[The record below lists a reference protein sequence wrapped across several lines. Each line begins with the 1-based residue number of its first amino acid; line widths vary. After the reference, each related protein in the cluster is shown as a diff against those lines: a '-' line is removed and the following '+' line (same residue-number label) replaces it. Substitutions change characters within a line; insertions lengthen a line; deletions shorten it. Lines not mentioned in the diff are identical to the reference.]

1 MPPFRLLFLALA
13 LLGFVSGCGSTAEAD
28 RSLGSDGVR
37 TVAPTVGAALAE
49 NPPADLVILD
59 VRTPEEFS
67 EVHLEGAT
75 LMNIYDAD
83 FSDQLAAL
91 DPEAPYLIYCRSGN
105 RSGQAAAMM
114 EDLGFRDVSNVDG
127 GILAWMDQGLPTVQR

>member
-1 MPPFRLLFLALA
+1 
-13 LLGFVSGCGSTAEAD
+13 
-28 RSLGSDGVR
+28 VR
-37 TVAPTVGAALAE
+37 TIDPTVGAALAE

-75 LMNIYDAD
+75 LLNIYDAD
-83 FSDQLAAL
+83 FADQLATL

-127 GILAWMDQGLPTVQR
+127 GILAWMDQGLPTIGR

>member
-1 MPPFRLLFLALA
+1 MPPFRLLVLALG
-13 LLGFVSGCGSTAEAD
+13 LLGFVAGCGSAAEAD
-28 RSLGSDGVR
+28 RSLGGAGVR
-37 TVAPTVGAALAE
+37 TIDPTVGAALAE

-75 LMNIYDAD
+75 LLNIYDAD
-83 FSDQLAAL
+83 FADQLATL

-127 GILAWMDQGLPTVQR
+127 GILAWMDQGLPTIGR